1 MKKSLLIYFLIILIF
16 SVKADSEYDKL
27 ISEKVTEEYCTYVI
41 GNITKLIED
50 AYVYYDFFKNPKQ
63 PDGMPKYFSTIDF
76 TNELNNINK
85 TNRTYFEFYRDIEN
99 ILEKSNDDHLNI
111 YGFRTPKSFKF
122 NEYYYCIPFKY
133 ELKENGDEINN
144 PELNIKLINQC
155 NEGYTEQE
163 INNVKKFLGKKITK
177 INGDNPFDYLEKM
190 GLKGFSLHSP
200 QARYIF
206 IMKMI
211 YQMPIN
217 LFPFTK
223 EEIKLTIEF
232 EGTDEKL
239 EFDYQLKYKDDIG
252 GDFQE
257 FFFNTAYEIIDEGY
271 DSLYLNENNKNK
283 LEKKVLNENNT
294 NIWDIVDGR
303 GILKCKIDEIN
314 KVNVIL
320 STGFFPIDVDDYDET
335 MDKCFT
341 QFYSNNYELV
351 IIYSH
356 NFGGR
361 VESCIPFIQYVF
373 PKITKPFTTAK
384 RTTDF
389 IKKYFFDDDKIL
401 DPDTCKTF
409 TEKENPAIGEND
421 TYSDNII
428 HHKTKYLDYLNI
440 FQQKIVDKTRKK
452 YINNNTKKP
461 TDILIFTDGL
471 SVSCA
476 SMSLRKLQLFG
487 LGIVV
492 GYNIRPDLIN
502 KMKIDASQS
511 SSSVS
516 YYEYSENVQN
526 LKKLGFYLMLTDK
539 EQFDPNDYKEEV
551 KTPMEFKVYPPD
563 IITDIFTTFSDD
575 KYERFIQKA
584 KSIFE
589 EYNINKTCNKDN
601 KYLFLEDSK
610 CDEILNITHAHG
622 GYTCGSD
629 GLWNESNC
637 IAAYC
642 DIGYILNDNR
652 TECIKDNCESIN
664 LKEVEIKDQKEYE
677 IEPNNLYIFKINKND
692 NNKYSF
698 TSNTDS
704 LFFEYNYAN
713 NLILAKNGSIFKG
726 GNKVYVNFYLN
737 ITEKVKIKIEKIDNK
752 GGDNEK
758 KEEQNNFPV
767 WAIII
772 IVVLVII
779 IIGIVVILFMKRKG
793 IDSDTIEEKTE
804 LLK

>member
-1 MKKSLLIYFLIILIF
+1 
-16 SVKADSEYDKL
+16 
-27 ISEKVTEEYCTYVI
+27 
-41 GNITKLIED
+41 
-50 AYVYYDFFKNPKQ
+50 
-63 PDGMPKYFSTIDF
+63 
-76 TNELNNINK
+76 
-85 TNRTYFEFYRDIEN
+85 
-99 ILEKSNDDHLNI
+99 
-111 YGFRTPKSFKF
+111 
-122 NEYYYCIPFKY
+122 
-133 ELKENGDEINN
+133 
-144 PELNIKLINQC
+144 
-155 NEGYTEQE
+155 
-163 INNVKKFLGKKITK
+163 
-177 INGDNPFDYLEKM
+177 
-190 GLKGFSLHSP
+190 
-200 QARYIF
+200 
-206 IMKMI
+206 
-211 YQMPIN
+211 
-217 LFPFTK
+217 
-223 EEIKLTIEF
+223 
-232 EGTDEKL
+232 
-239 EFDYQLKYKDDIG
+239 
-252 GDFQE
+252 
-257 FFFNTAYEIIDEGY
+257 
-271 DSLYLNENNKNK
+271 
-283 LEKKVLNENNT
+283 
-294 NIWDIVDGR
+294 
-303 GILKCKIDEIN
+303 
-314 KVNVIL
+314 
-320 STGFFPIDVDDYDET
+320 
-335 MDKCFT
+335 
-341 QFYSNNYELV
+341 
-351 IIYSH
+351 
-356 NFGGR
+356 
-361 VESCIPFIQYVF
+361 
-373 PKITKPFTTAK
+373 
-384 RTTDF
+384 
-389 IKKYFFDDDKIL
+389 
-401 DPDTCKTF
+401 
-409 TEKENPAIGEND
+409 
-421 TYSDNII
+421 
-428 HHKTKYLDYLNI
+428 
-440 FQQKIVDKTRKK
+440 
-452 YINNNTKKP
+452 
-461 TDILIFTDGL
+461 
-471 SVSCA
+471 
-476 SMSLRKLQLFG
+476 
-487 LGIVV
+487 
-492 GYNIRPDLIN
+492 
-502 KMKIDASQS
+502 MKIDASQS

-622 GYTCGSD
+622 GYTCGND

-664 LKEVEIKDQKEYE
+664 LKEVEIKDQNEYE

-713 NLILAKNGSIFKG
+713 NLVLAKNGSIFKG

-758 KEEQNNFPV
+758 KEEENNFPV
-767 WAIII
+767 WAIIL